1 MKIFDLD
8 IKQRPREKLINEG
21 VINLSDIEL
30 LAIMLGE
37 GTKNESVIELSTKL
51 INKYGLKKIFNMTYD
66 QLIKLDGIK
75 KAKATKIIATFE
87 IARRSLKKEDIKI
100 KLDKPNLLYEFIKND
115 FLLHDNEILEVIYVD
130 TKCNFID
137 KDIYTDDLSSNVKMP
152 FRKIVINA
160 LRCKCFGVFLAHN
173 HPSGDLNPS
182 VSDIE
187 ATFKLKDT
195 LNSINIHLFDHLI
208 IGNNGYYSINNK

>member
-1 MKIFDLD
+1 MKINELD
-8 IKQRPREKLINEG
+8 IKQRPRERLINEG

-37 GTKNESVIELSTKL
+37 GTKNEGVIELSTKL
-51 INKYGLKKIFNMTYD
+51 INKYGLKKIFNMNYD
-66 QLIKLDGIK
+66 DLIKLDGIK

-100 KLDKPNLLYEFIKND
+100 KLDTSKILYEYIKND
-115 FLLHDNEILEVIYVD
+115 FLLHDNEVLEVIYVD

-137 KDIYTDDLSSNVKMP
+137 KDIYTDNLSGHVKIP

-160 LRCKCFGVFLAHN
+160 LRNKCFGVFLAHN
-173 HPSGDLNPS
+173 HPSGDLTPS
-182 VSDIE
+182 QSDIE
-187 ATFKLKDT
+187 STFKLKDT

-208 IGNNGYYSINNK
+208 IGKDDYYSFNDK